1 MYHQPIDF
9 QHDWDL
15 RTHKYSFRSN
25 YLYTITNATV
35 VEGAH
40 SFIVI
45 AGKDNSRL
53 YFFCAGWLPLKL
65 MSVERKSSIHTMVNE
80 VCSHCQRRINIHILA
95 TKKTIDWVMGR
106 DILVYDG
113 CHSFDVHANYIVSWS
128 RQFAS

>member
-1 MYHQPIDF
+1 MSHLRVRPDVRRGKFLDLYPHCSQSMYHQPIDF

-53 YFFCAGWLPLKL
+53 FFLRRLVA
-65 MSVERKSSIHTMVNE
+65 SEVDVSRK
-80 VCSHCQRRINIHILA
+80 
-95 TKKTIDWVMGR
+95 KK
-106 DILVYDG
+106 
-113 CHSFDVHANYIVSWS
+113 
-128 RQFAS
+128 